1 MTSRRQTLIVLAASV
16 LTVPPGSLAQQQS
29 KVWRVGFLLG
39 RLPASIDADHVGGF
53 PQGMR
58 ELGYVEGKNLMIEW
72 RFSEEYAR
80 LGELATELVRV
91 KVDVIVTA
99 GNPPTGAAQKATA
112 TLPVVMAN
120 VADPVGSGFVRSLA
134 HPGGNLTGLTN
145 ISDDISPKQLEM
157 LLGMVPGLSRVA
169 VLMNP
174 ANPAQSTFLKSVQA
188 AAQKSNVKILVA
200 EARTAQEIA
209 RAFSMMSRENAGA
222 VIVGGDGLFLQHQ
235 RQVAELAGKHRLP
248 SISARRENVEA
259 GYLMSYGTNSMD
271 IYRRAATYVDK
282 IFKGAR
288 PADLP
293 VEQPTKFELVINA
306 RTAKALGLT
315 IPQSLLIS
323 ADKVIE

>member
-1 MTSRRQTLIVLAASV
+1 
-16 LTVPPGSLAQQQS
+16 
-29 KVWRVGFLLG
+29 
-39 RLPASIDADHVGGF
+39 
-53 PQGMR
+53 MR

-145 ISDDISPKQLEM
+145 ISADISPKQLEM

-259 GYLMSYGTNSMD
+259 GYLMSYGTNSME

-323 ADKVIE
+323 ADRVIE